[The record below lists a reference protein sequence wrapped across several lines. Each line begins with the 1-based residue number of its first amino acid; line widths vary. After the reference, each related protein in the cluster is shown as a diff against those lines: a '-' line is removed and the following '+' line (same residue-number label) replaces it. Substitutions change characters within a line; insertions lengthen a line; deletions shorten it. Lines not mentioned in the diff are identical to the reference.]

1 MKKLIKRALGAALS
15 LTLAAGVLTGCGGP
29 MAADPIKDMMGADS
43 GITSDTV
50 MLKVNG
56 SDITAGDLFFWMSQS
71 ASQVASYSQAMG
83 GGEEVDWSAEAGD
96 GQTMADY
103 VKQNAKEQA
112 ILYNVVAAK
121 ANENGYEFTKE
132 DKEAYEEELAQAKE
146 DLGGEEAYQ
155 NWLTTS
161 CITEAG
167 MEKLSSVGVL
177 FNHMLEGMFKEGS
190 ENAPT
195 EEDLQ
200 TYAAENDLLCA
211 KHILLMTQDRTT
223 GEQMSEEDAAA
234 KQATAQGLLD
244 QLKAIQDP
252 AELEKTFDTLMN
264 ENSEDTGLAT
274 NPDGYTFTAGQMVP
288 EFEDATRALEFGQV
302 SPELVKSDYGYHII
316 LRLDPSRS
324 ESLRSQWATEKLNEM
339 VDQWV
344 EEAEV
349 EETEAFTNMDVG
361 DFYTKLTA
369 VQESLNAADETAE
382 TEEAAEAE
390 TELTEEAEAAE
401 AETAPA
407 EEAPAAAAPA
417 EEEAP
422 AAEEAPAEADEQTG
436 EAEPAA

>member
-1 MKKLIKRALGAALS
+1 MNKLVKRALGAALS
-15 LTLAAGVLTGCGGP
+15 LTLAAGILAGCSGP
-29 MAADPIKDMMGADS
+29 AAAEDPIKDMMGEES
-43 GITSDTV
+43 GITGDTV

-56 SDITAGDLFFWMSQS
+56 ADLTAADLFFWMSQS

-83 GGEEVDWSAEAGD
+83 AETVDWTAEAGE

-103 VKQNAKEQA
+103 VKENAREQA
-112 ILYNVVAAK
+112 VLYHVVAAK
-121 ANENGYEFTKE
+121 AMEYGYEFTNE
-132 DKEAYEEELAQAKE
+132 DKTAYEEELTQAKE

-155 NWLTTS
+155 NWLKSS

-177 FNHMLEGMFKEGS
+177 FNHMKDGMFQDGGEY
-190 ENAPT
+190 APT
-195 EEDLQ
+195 EEDLLS
-200 TYAAENDLLCA
+200 YAEENDYLCA
-211 KHILLMTQDRTT
+211 KHILLMTQDPAT
-223 GEQMSEEDAAA
+223 GEAMSEEEAAA
-234 KQATAQGLLD
+234 KKETAQALLD

-264 ENSEDTGLAT
+264 ENSEDTGLAA
-274 NPDGYTFTAGQMVP
+274 NPEGYTFTAGQMVP
-288 EFEDATRALEFGQV
+288 EFEEATRALEFGQV
-302 SPELVKSDYGYHII
+302 SSELVKSDYGYHII
-316 LRLDPSRS
+316 LRLDPSKS

-349 EETEAFTNMDVG
+349 EETEAFTNLDVG

-369 VQESLNAADETAE
+369 WQDSLKPAAEE
-382 TEEAAEAE
+382 TEQAAEAE

-401 AETAPA
+401 EEAAPA
-407 EEAPAAAAPA
+407 EEAPAAEETAP
-417 EEEAP
+417 EA
-422 AAEEAPAEADEQTG
+422 EQTE

>member
-1 MKKLIKRALGAALS
+1 MNKLMKRALGAALS
-15 LTLAAGVLTGCGGP
+15 LTLAAGVLTGCSGP

-56 SDITAGDLFFWMSQS
+56 SDVTAGDLFFWMSQN
-71 ASQVASYSQAMG
+71 ASQVASYSQALG
-83 GGEEVDWSAEAGD
+83 SEEVDWTAEAGD

-103 VKQNAKEQA
+103 VKENAKEQA
-112 ILYNVVAAK
+112 VLYNVVAAK
-121 ANENGYEFTKE
+121 AMENGYEFTDE
-132 DKEAYEEELAQAKE
+132 DKAAYEEELAQAKE

-155 NWLTTS
+155 NWLKTN
-161 CITEAG
+161 CITEEG

-177 FNHMLEGMFKEGS
+177 FNHMLEGMFQDGS

-195 EEDLQ
+195 QEDLQ
-200 TYAAENDLLCA
+200 TYATDNDLLCA
-211 KHILLMTQDRTT
+211 KHILLMTQDTST
-223 GEQMSEEDAAA
+223 GEAMSEEDAAA

-252 AELEKTFDTLMN
+252 AELEKTFDTLMK

-274 NPDGYTFTAGQMVP
+274 NPNGYTFSAGQMVP
-288 EFEDATRALEFGQV
+288 EFEEATRALEFGQV

-316 LRLDPSRS
+316 LRLDPSKS
-324 ESLRSQWATEKLNEM
+324 ESLRSQWATDKLNEM

-349 EETEAFTNMDVG
+349 EETEAFTNLDVA

-369 VQESLNAADETAE
+369 LQESLNAAEEAAE
-382 TEEAAEAE
+382 TDEAAEAE

-401 AETAPA
+401 AEAAPA
-407 EEAPAAAAPA
+407 EEAPAEEEPPA
-417 EEEAP
+417 VEEAP
-422 AAEEAPAEADEQTG
+422 VEADGQTE

>member
-1 MKKLIKRALGAALS
+1 MNKLIKRALGAALS
-15 LTLAAGVLTGCGGP
+15 LTLAAGVLTGCSGP

-56 SDITAGDLFFWMSQS
+56 SEVTAGDLFFWMSQS
-71 ASQVASYSQAMG
+71 ANQVASYSQALG
-83 GGEEVDWSAEAGD
+83 GGEEVDWTADAGD

-112 ILYNVVAAK
+112 VLYNVVAAK
-121 ANENGYEFTKE
+121 AMENGYEFTDE
-132 DKEAYEEELAQAKE
+132 DKAAYEEELAQAKE

-155 NWLTTS
+155 NWLKTS
-161 CITEAG
+161 CITEEG

-177 FNHMLEGMFKEGS
+177 FNHMLEGMFQDGS

-195 EEDLQ
+195 QEDLQ
-200 TYAAENDLLCA
+200 TYAADNDLLCA
-211 KHILLMTQDRTT
+211 KHILLMTQDAST
-223 GEQMSEEDAAA
+223 GEPMSEEDAAA
-234 KQATAQGLLD
+234 KQAAAQGLLD

-252 AELEKTFDTLMN
+252 AELESTFDTLMN

-288 EFEDATRALEFGQV
+288 EFEEATRALEFGQV

-316 LRLDPSRS
+316 LRLDPSQS

-349 EETEAFTNMDVG
+349 EETEAFTNLDVG

-369 VQESLNAADETAE
+369 WQDSLNAEEEAAE

-401 AETAPA
+401 TE
-407 EEAPAAAAPA
+407 AAPA
-417 EEEAP
+417 GEEAP
-422 AAEEAPAEADEQTG
+422 AAEEAPAGEEAPAEAAEQTE

>member
-1 MKKLIKRALGAALS
+1 MNKLMKRALGAALS
-15 LTLAAGVLTGCGGP
+15 LTLAAGVLTGCSGP

-56 SDITAGDLFFWMSQS
+56 SDVTAGDLFFWMSQN
-71 ASQVASYSQAMG
+71 ASQVASYSQALG
-83 GGEEVDWSAEAGD
+83 SEEVDWTAEAGD

-112 ILYNVVAAK
+112 VLYNVVAAK
-121 ANENGYEFTKE
+121 AMENGYEFTDE
-132 DKEAYEEELAQAKE
+132 DKAAYEEELAQAKE

-155 NWLTTS
+155 NWLKTS
-161 CITEAG
+161 CITEEG

-177 FNHMLEGMFKEGS
+177 FNHMKEGMFKDGS
-190 ENAPT
+190 ENAPSA
-195 EEDLQ
+195 EDLQ
-200 TYAAENDLLCA
+200 TYATDNDLLCA
-211 KHILLMTQDRTT
+211 KHILLMTQDTAT
-223 GEQMSEEDAAA
+223 GEAMSEEDAAA

-252 AELEKTFDTLMN
+252 AELESTFDTLMN

-288 EFEDATRALEFGQV
+288 EFEEATRALEFGQV

-316 LRLDPSRS
+316 LRLDPSKS
-324 ESLRSQWATEKLNEM
+324 ESLRSQWATDKLNEM

-349 EETEAFTNMDVG
+349 EETEAFTNLDVA

-369 VQESLNAADETAE
+369 LQESLNAAEEAAE
-382 TEEAAEAE
+382 TDEAAEAE

-401 AETAPA
+401 AEAAPA
-407 EEAPAAAAPA
+407 EEAPAAEETPA
-417 EEEAP
+417 EV
-422 AAEEAPAEADEQTG
+422 EAPAEGDGQAEES